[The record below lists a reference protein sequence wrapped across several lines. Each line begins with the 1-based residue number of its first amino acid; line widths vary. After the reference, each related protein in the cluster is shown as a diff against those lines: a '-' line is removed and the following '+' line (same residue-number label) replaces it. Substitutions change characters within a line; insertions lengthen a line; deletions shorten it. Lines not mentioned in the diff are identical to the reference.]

1 VAEVTEVTEVTEV
14 VKMEA
19 ITLPQATVSRKNA
32 VRKDV
37 LATAREIESSYLKL
51 GELLYEIHYGGYW
64 QEWGYENF
72 DSYLMDEVRFHHRK
86 GMYLISIFKKLRI
99 EAQIPK
105 EQLEGIGWSKAKEVA
120 RIATSDNAGAWVDKA
135 RESTVTELVNDVR
148 EARAEEASGDS
159 GEGKIEKA
167 YRRNFTLFESQQENL
182 DEALRVASI
191 TAESDKQGHL
201 LDCIC
206 LSFLANVMED
216 QGEGHRTSEMM
227 RHVQSLERIFGVKI
241 IVMDPKKDKP
251 IYGEDH
257 LES

>member
-1 VAEVTEVTEVTEV
+1 VQEESTEV
-14 VKMEA
+14 VKVEA
-19 ITLPQATVSRKNA
+19 IVLPKPTVTRKNA

-37 LATAREIESSYLKL
+37 LSVALEIESSYLKL
-51 GELLYEIHYGGYW
+51 GELLYEVHYGGYW
-64 QEWGYENF
+64 QEWGYDSF
-72 DSYLMDEVRFHHRK
+72 DAYLMDEVRFHHRK

-99 EAQIPK
+99 DAGVPK
-105 EQLEGIGWSKAKEVA
+105 EKLEGIGWSKAKEVA
-120 RIATSDNAGAWVDKA
+120 RVATSENAGEWVEKA
-135 RESTVTELVNDVR
+135 RESTVTELVNEVR
-148 EARAEEASGDS
+148 EAKAEEAAGDS

-182 DEALRVASI
+182 DEALKKAATV
-191 TAESDKQGHL
+191 AESDKQGHL

-216 QGEGHRTSEMM
+216 QGEGHRVSEMM

-251 IYGEDH
+251 LYGEDH